1 MRVKN
6 ELFSFIS
13 HYNKYVI
20 YSAREQLV
28 SSTKKREI

>member
-13 HYNKYVI
+13 HYNKYV
-20 YSAREQLV
+20 SAREQLV